1 MDGFGAEKLTGK
13 SVAPLVATASAYS
26 SPMTPGERE
35 YTMVIEFLNRNL
47 RPNAKW
53 SIVDEYPTALSKSQM
68 HNMRVIVENGQ
79 IVSHAVFRPMIVKTP
94 IGVFKVAGIG
104 SVVTSP
110 DHRGQGHSTQIIDA
124 CLEAAAA
131 ADCDFAI
138 LWTDLFDFY
147 RRMDF
152 ELAGSEVTVILDREV
167 GPKSG
172 WKFLDSSKVA
182 PDALIRVFQ
191 QHSVSS
197 HRAQEDVRLML
208 TIPNSTV
215 ATAWEPNGRLAAYAV
230 VGKGADL
237 DGYIHEWGGSVSA
250 LMGLFSHLRVTLNRD
265 LRLIAPSHATGILSK
280 LKEAGCVDHRG
291 YLGMVRILKTDS
303 MFSKIKR
310 HARAIGV
317 SDLVLEED
325 GGRFKFG
332 HQDQVYMTESRRD
345 LVQLLFGPE
354 KPSQMGKFDPLT
366 AKILDRVLPIPLWIW
381 GWDSV

>member
-1 MDGFGAEKLTGK
+1 MDGFGAANITGK
-13 SVAPLVATASAYS
+13 SAASMVATPSAAS
-26 SPMTPGERE
+26 SPITPGERE
-35 YTMVIEFLNRNL
+35 YPMVIDFLNRNL
-47 RPNAKW
+47 RPASKW
-53 SIVDEYPTALSKSQM
+53 SIVDEYPTSLSKSQM
-68 HNMRVIVENGQ
+68 HNMRVIIENGQ
-79 IVSHAVFRPMIVKTP
+79 IVSHAAFRPMIVKTP

-167 GPKSG
+167 GPKAG

-182 PDALIRVFQ
+182 PDTLIRVFQ

-197 HRAQEDVRLML
+197 HRSQEDVRLML
-208 TIPNSTV
+208 AIPNSTV
-215 ATAWEPNGRLAAYAV
+215 MTAWDSNGRLAAYAV

-250 LMGLFSHLRVTLNRD
+250 LMGLFSHLRTALNRD
-265 LRLIAPSHATGILSK
+265 LRLIAPAHATGILSK
-280 LKEAGCVDHRG
+280 LKDAGCIDHRG
-291 YLGMVRILKTDS
+291 YLGMVRILKSES

-310 HARAIGV
+310 HARVIGI

-332 HQDQVYMTESRRD
+332 HQDQVYTTESKRD

-354 KPSQMGKFDPLT
+354 KPSQMGKFDPTT

>member
-1 MDGFGAEKLTGK
+1 MDGFGVIGNERKTIATTTVKTADAIP
-13 SVAPLVATASAYS
+13 VA
-26 SPMTPGERE
+26 PGERE
-35 YTMVIEFLNRNL
+35 YPMVVEFLNRNL
-47 RPNAKW
+47 RPDSKW

-68 HNMRVIVENGQ
+68 HNMRVIIEDGK

-94 IGVFKVAGIG
+94 VGVFKVAGIG

-110 DHRGQGHSTQIIDA
+110 DHRGQGHSTQIIDS

-152 ELAGSEVTVILDREV
+152 ELAGSEVTVMLDRDL
-167 GPKSG
+167 GPTAG
-172 WKFLDSSKVA
+172 WKFLESSKVA
-182 PDALIRVFQ
+182 PETLLRVFQ

-197 HRAQEDVRLML
+197 HRSQEDVRLSL
-208 TIPNSTV
+208 AIPNSTV
-215 ATAWEPNGRLAAYAV
+215 MTAWEPNGRLAAYAV

-237 DGYIHEWGGSVSA
+237 AGYIHEWGGSVTA
-250 LMGLFSHLRVTLNRD
+250 LLGLFSHLRNTLKCD
-265 LRLIAPSHATGILSK
+265 LRLIAPSHATGLLSK
-280 LKEAGCVDHRG
+280 LSNAGCPEHRG
-291 YLGMVRILKTDS
+291 YLGMVRLLKTES

-310 HARAIGV
+310 HARTIGI
-317 SDLVLEED
+317 SDLVLEEIEP
-325 GGRFKFG
+325 GKFKFG
-332 HQDQVYMTESRRD
+332 HLDQIYMSDSKRD

-354 KPSQMGKFDPLT
+354 KPSQMGKFDPTT
-366 AKILDRVLPIPLWIW
+366 AKVLDRVLPIPLWIW

>member
-1 MDGFGAEKLTGK
+1 MDGFGAANLAGK
-13 SVAPLVATASAYS
+13 SATSLSASN
-26 SPMTPGERE
+26 PMTPGERE
-35 YTMVIEFLNRNL
+35 YPMVIDFLNRNL
-47 RPNAKW
+47 RPACKW

-68 HNMRVIVENGQ
+68 HNMRVIIENGQ

-94 IGVFKVAGIG
+94 VGVFKAAGIG

-167 GPKSG
+167 GPTAG

-182 PDALIRVFQ
+182 PDALVRVFQ

-197 HRAQEDVRLML
+197 HRSQEDVRLML
-208 TIPNSTV
+208 SVPNSTV
-215 ATAWEPNGRLAAYAV
+215 MTAWEPNGRLAAYAV

-250 LMGLFSHLRVTLNRD
+250 LLGLFSHLRTAQKRD
-265 LRLIAPSHATGILSK
+265 LRLIAPSHATGVLSK
-280 LKEAGCVDHRG
+280 LKEAGCPEHRG

-303 MFSKIKR
+303 LFSKVKR
-310 HARAIGV
+310 HARAIGI
-317 SDLVLEED
+317 SDLVLEEEN
-325 GGRFKFG
+325 GRFKFG
-332 HQDQVYMTESRRD
+332 YQGEIYSTDSKRD

-354 KPSQMGKFDPLT
+354 KPSQMGKFDPAT